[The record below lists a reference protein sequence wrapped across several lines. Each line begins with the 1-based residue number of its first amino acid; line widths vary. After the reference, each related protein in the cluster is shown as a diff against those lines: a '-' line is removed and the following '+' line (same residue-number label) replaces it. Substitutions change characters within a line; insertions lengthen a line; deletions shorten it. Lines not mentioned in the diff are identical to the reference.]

1 MSLSKIQASKSLN
14 TFNLNNDNE
23 ENKKIFTNLFN
34 DLCINKNNILES
46 SNLNTNKVSKNILR
60 IINPIIKGL
69 LKDSNKHI
77 TKDEFLFYM
86 NNLFYNISSIDKR
99 LLIYTYN
106 NKSNK
111 NNSFILSNN
120 NYNNLKKS
128 AFAMRPAT
136 PNFSTRAN
144 LYKNEIINKNNIYE
158 YNYYNSD
165 KNREM
170 NFLNN
175 NGGFRNSKTQKNIDE
190 FLYGNN
196 SHYYYGF

>member
-1 MSLSKIQASKSLN
+1 
-14 TFNLNNDNE
+14 
-23 ENKKIFTNLFN
+23 
-34 DLCINKNNILES
+34 
-46 SNLNTNKVSKNILR
+46 
-60 IINPIIKGL
+60 
-69 LKDSNKHI
+69 
-77 TKDEFLFYM
+77 M

-111 NNSFILSNN
+111 NNSFILNNN

-144 LYKNEIINKNNIYE
+144 HYKNEIINKNNIYE
-158 YNYYNSD
+158 YNYYSGD
-165 KNREM
+165 KSREM

-175 NGGFRNSKTQKNIDE
+175 NGGFRNSKIQKNIDE